1 VNARLAVSL
10 ENLTMEST
18 QSKDL
23 EKILPRGVD
32 LTTMLSS
39 PDLQQ
44 AWHSHL
50 VANGQLKEAEGFQ
63 TLVSNANPAQKPQVA
78 VDTQE
83 CDTNSSSSELPEN
96 LLRQPIHSPD
106 SGCFSSPPDTN
117 RPHPPKDSLADVFES
132 LLADFESISA
142 WPSSP
147 NSSENVPLYMRRAHT
162 TEQEEDKQVHGLL
175 LDTVSSKYDGE
186 TLLAIHHHQQSQ
198 VDRDAPVYRENKL
211 PQQLFQ
217 RVDNVGSLNTD
228 VVKSEPMVQTYAGVL
243 RTPPKKLETDPL
255 IKIRNLGTMGSQV

>member
-1 VNARLAVSL
+1 
-10 ENLTMEST
+10 MESS

-44 AWHSHL
+44 AWQSHL
-50 VANGQLKEAEGFQ
+50 EATGQLKEAETFQ
-63 TLVSNANPAQKPQVA
+63 QLVSNATPHKPQVS
-78 VDTQE
+78 VDSQE
-83 CDTNSSSSELPEN
+83 CDNQLSSSDLPETQQ
-96 LLRQPIHSPD
+96 LRQPIHSPD

-142 WPSSP
+142 WPASP

-162 TEQEEDKQVHGLL
+162 TDQEEDREVHGLL
-175 LDTVSSKYDGE
+175 LETVSSKYDGE
-186 TLLAIHHHQQSQ
+186 TLLAIHQQQQSQ
-198 VDRDAPVYRENKL
+198 VDGDAPIFRENKL
-211 PQQLFQ
+211 PQQIFQ
-217 RVDNVGSLNTD
+217 QTDNVLSHSTD
-228 VVKSEPMVQTYAGVL
+228 MQRMQDEARGEPVVQTYAGVL